1 MTDPERSARPGE
13 RPRPQRTSLRVPVRY
28 HIIGDAWYEGWT
40 ENISRSGVLV
50 RAAQAP
56 PLGAEVDVIL
66 TLPAGIVSELAG
78 ETFCAG
84 AIVRLLAEVEGQS
97 PGFAIVFR
105 RCRPTVASR
114 SS

>member
-1 MTDPERSARPGE
+1 MQQ
-13 RPRPQRTSLRVPVRY
+13 RPQRTDLRVPLRY
-28 HIIGDAWYEGWT
+28 HVIGDTWYEGWT
-40 ENISRSGVLV
+40 ENISRTGVLV

-66 TLPAGIVSELAG
+66 TVPAGILGDLGG

-84 AIVRLLAEVEGQS
+84 AISRRLAEAAGES
-97 PGFAIVFR
+97 SRFAIVFR
-105 RCRPTVASR
+105 RCRPTAASR

>member
-13 RPRPQRTSLRVPVRY
+13 PLRPQRTSLRVPVRY

-66 TLPAGIVSELAG
+66 TLPAGIMSELVG

-84 AIVRLLAEVEGQS
+84 AIVRLLAEVEGQL

>member
-1 MTDPERSARPGE
+1 MTDPERSVRPGE
-13 RPRPQRTSLRVPVRY
+13 PLRPQRTVLRVPVRY

-66 TLPAGIVSELAG
+66 TLPAGIVSDLAG
-78 ETFCAG
+78 ETLCTG

-97 PGFAIVFR
+97 PAFAILFR
-105 RCRPTVASR
+105 RCRPTVAGR

>member
-1 MTDPERSARPGE
+1 MQQ
-13 RPRPQRTSLRVPVRY
+13 RPQRTDLHVPVRY
-28 HIIGDAWYEGWT
+28 HVIGDAWYEGWT
-40 ENISRSGVLV
+40 ENISRTGVLV

-66 TLPAGIVSELAG
+66 TVPAGILGDLAG

-84 AIVRLLAEVEGQS
+84 AISRRLAEAAGHS
-97 PGFAIVFR
+97 SRFAIVFR
-105 RCRPTVASR
+105 RCRPTAANR

>member
-1 MTDPERSARPGE
+1 MQPRS
-13 RPRPQRTSLRVPVRY
+13 QRTDLHVPVRY
-28 HIIGDAWYEGWT
+28 HVIGDAWYEGWT
-40 ENISRSGVLV
+40 ENISRTGVLV

-66 TLPAGIVSELAG
+66 TLPAGIVGDLAG

-84 AIVRLLAEVEGQS
+84 AIVRLLAEDENQLAR
-97 PGFAIVFR
+97 FAIVFR
-105 RCRPTVASR
+105 RCRPAAGSR